1 MPLTIEEESQTTWP
15 RVSLEKAFFECFL
28 TYIIKK
34 SSFCSSQIKN

>member
-34 SSFCSSQIKN
+34 K